1 MTYQE
6 AVSYIHARKRF
17 NGPPTLDR
25 MRRLMALLGDPQE
38 RLRIVHIAG
47 TNGKGSTAVMTAAI
61 LSAAGL
67 RTGLTVSPFITD
79 FCERIQIDGAP
90 IAHEALAREMTR
102 IAPLAEQVGGMT
114 EFELITAAAY
124 SYFAD
129 SGCSAVV
136 AEVGLGGRFDAT
148 NVISRPLVSVI
159 TRIGLDHTD
168 VLGSTPGE
176 IAFEKCGIIKP
187 GVPVV
192 TCGKQDPDA
201 LAVIMEECAK
211 RGCTLISGNPG
222 AVREVQSGL
231 DGTDFIYQGMRLHLP
246 LIGNH
251 QITNAVTAITAAGQA
266 LPALLGRLPDERT
279 IAKALAGVH
288 VPARFEIVQRN
299 PLVIIDGAHNSQA
312 AGALADALT
321 LLGDQP
327 VTGVIGVLADK
338 DSTGLLRAL
347 APRLARVLCVTPES
361 PRALGAHELAVRAD
375 AVGLRAS
382 AAHSIDEALEL
393 AQAVASAQGGAIVV
407 CGSLL
412 FASQVRARFAD
423 VG

>member
-25 MRRLMALLGDPQE
+25 MRRLMVLLGDPQE

-61 LSAAGL
+61 LRAAGL

-79 FCERIQIDGAP
+79 FCERIQIDGVP
-90 IAHEALAREMTR
+90 IAREALAREMTR

-159 TRIGLDHTD
+159 TRIGLDHTA
-168 VLGSTPGE
+168 VLGGTLGE

-187 GVPVV
+187 GIPVV
-192 TCGKQDPDA
+192 TCGEQDPDA
-201 LAVIMEECAK
+201 LAVIMEQCAK
-211 RGCTLISGNPG
+211 QGCVLSFGNPG
-222 AVREVQSGL
+222 AVSDAKMTL
-231 DGTDFIYQGMRLHLP
+231 DGTDFAYQGMRLHLP
-246 LIGNH
+246 LLGRH
-251 QITNAVTAITAAGQA
+251 QITNAVTAITAAEQA
-266 LPALLGRLPDERT
+266 LPSLIGHLPDERM
-279 IAKALAGVH
+279 IADALAGVRM
-288 VPARFEIVQRN
+288 PARFEIVRRD
-299 PLVIIDGAHNSQA
+299 PLVIIDGAHNPQA
-312 AGALADALT
+312 AGALAEALT
-321 LLGDQP
+321 LLGDRP
-327 VTGVIGVLADK
+327 VTGVVGVLADK
-338 DSTGLLRAL
+338 DSAGLLGAL

-382 AAHSIDEALEL
+382 AAHGIDEALNL
-393 AQAVASAQGGAIVV
+393 AQAVASAQAGAVVV

-412 FASQVRARFAD
+412 FASQVRARFVD

>member
-1 MTYQE
+1 M
-6 AVSYIHARKRF
+6 
-17 NGPPTLDR
+17 
-25 MRRLMALLGDPQE
+25 
-38 RLRIVHIAG
+38 
-47 TNGKGSTAVMTAAI
+47 
-61 LSAAGL
+61 
-67 RTGLTVSPFITD
+67 
-79 FCERIQIDGAP
+79 
-90 IAHEALAREMTR
+90 
-102 IAPLAEQVGGMT
+102 
-114 EFELITAAAY
+114 
-124 SYFAD
+124 
-129 SGCSAVV
+129 
-136 AEVGLGGRFDAT
+136 
-148 NVISRPLVSVI
+148 ISRPLVSVI

-168 VLGSTPGE
+168 VLGSTLGE

-222 AVREVQSGL
+222 AVREVRSGL

-299 PLVIIDGAHNSQA
+299 PLVIIDGAHNPQA

-338 DSTGLLRAL
+338 ASTGLLRAL

>member
-1 MTYQE
+1 
-6 AVSYIHARKRF
+6 
-17 NGPPTLDR
+17 
-25 MRRLMALLGDPQE
+25 
-38 RLRIVHIAG
+38 
-47 TNGKGSTAVMTAAI
+47 
-61 LSAAGL
+61 
-67 RTGLTVSPFITD
+67 
-79 FCERIQIDGAP
+79 
-90 IAHEALAREMTR
+90 
-102 IAPLAEQVGGMT
+102 
-114 EFELITAAAY
+114 
-124 SYFAD
+124 
-129 SGCSAVV
+129 
-136 AEVGLGGRFDAT
+136 
-148 NVISRPLVSVI
+148 
-159 TRIGLDHTD
+159 
-168 VLGSTPGE
+168 
-176 IAFEKCGIIKP
+176 
-187 GVPVV
+187 
-192 TCGKQDPDA
+192 
-201 LAVIMEECAK
+201 
-211 RGCTLISGNPG
+211 
-222 AVREVQSGL
+222 
-231 DGTDFIYQGMRLHLP
+231 MRLHLP

-299 PLVIIDGAHNSQA
+299 PLVIIDGAHNPQA

-338 DSTGLLRAL
+338 DSTGLLRVL